1 MPNSLCPTDY
11 TYLSFLPC
19 HLNGVIALSSTEY
32 ITQIRNPSTLVTM
45 TNLSKHI
52 AFEMCYASLKR
63 HPKEFPH
70 PTTTSSPLIPSA
82 TMNPIFWTPLSFKC
96 QRYHS
101 ASCAL
106 CRNVE
111 YPQYIAPTFLCN
123 VQCNIGRF
131 TG

>member
-45 TNLSKHI
+45 TDLSKHI

-82 TMNPIFWTPLSFKC
+82 TMSPIFWTPLSFKVSKISL
-96 QRYHS
+96 HPVTLS
-101 ASCAL
+101 VGML
-106 CRNVE
+106 
-111 YPQYIAPTFLCN
+111 
-123 VQCNIGRF
+123 NIPNTSRRPSSV
-131 TG
+131 TTNAT

>member
-82 TMNPIFWTPLSFKC
+82 TMNPIFWTPLSFKVSKISL
-96 QRYHS
+96 QLV
-101 ASCAL
+101 AL
-106 CRNVE
+106 SVGM
-111 YPQYIAPTFLCN
+111 L
-123 VQCNIGRF
+123 NIPNTSHRLSSV
-131 TG
+131 TANAT